1 MLVLLAAIFVLH
13 ISTVIILLVA
23 TIHNAWWV
31 TKTLSTDIWK
41 TCGEN
46 NCSDIITSNESYLQA
61 IQATAVLSCI
71 FAIIALFVFIAQ
83 LFTLAKGQRFTF
95 TGIFQMLSCLCI
107 MVAASIY
114 TDQFHN
120 QGDGTYGSSY
130 ILAWIGFSFTFIS
143 SIVYFV
149 LRKKTE

>member
-31 TKTLSTDIWK
+31 TNTLSTDIWK
-41 TCGEN
+41 TCNEY
-46 NCSDIITSNESYLQA
+46 NCSDIITADESYLQA

-71 FAIIALFVFIAQ
+71 FAIISLFVFIAQ

-95 TGIFQMLSCLCI
+95 TGIFHMISCLCI

-114 TDQFHN
+114 TDQFHKN
-120 QGDGTYGSSY
+120 DTGSYGSSY
-130 ILAWIGFSFTFIS
+130 ILAWIGFAFTFIS